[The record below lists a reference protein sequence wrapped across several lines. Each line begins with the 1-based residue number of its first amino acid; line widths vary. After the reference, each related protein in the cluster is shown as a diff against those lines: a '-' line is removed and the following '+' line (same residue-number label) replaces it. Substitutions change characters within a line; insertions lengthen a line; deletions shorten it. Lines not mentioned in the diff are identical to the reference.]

1 MTEQNPQIPILTK
14 EERAFLI
21 KNLWEALQ
29 VPSWTKDDLIE
40 LGKAIFAKKTLREM
54 GVDEK
59 LFARLFPLL
68 IKITDHLGE
77 KLVHAQ
83 NPPKF
88 IGNEQI
94 TYKEIVQ
101 DFSHKECNTPPMPVS
116 VQPTPVPPTIVQPPP
131 APVIAAP
138 TPASPA
144 QTPPTPIPP
153 APPLALVP
161 LLEGK
166 SSKHD

>member
-1 MTEQNPQIPILTK
+1 MTEQNPQTPVLTK
-14 EERAFLI
+14 EERAFLV

-59 LFARLFPLL
+59 LFARIFPLL
-68 IKITDHLGE
+68 VKIADHLGE
-77 KLVHAQ
+77 RLVHAQ

-94 TYKEIVQ
+94 TDKEIVQ
-101 DFSHKECNTPPMPVS
+101 GFSHKECDTPPTPVR
-116 VQPTPVPPTIVQPPP
+116 VQPTPTPPTIVQSPP
-131 APVIAAP
+131 APAIVAS
-138 TPASPA
+138 TPASLA
-144 QTPPTPIPP
+144 PP
-153 APPLALVP
+153 ASPLALVP
-161 LLEGK
+161 LLDGQP
-166 SSKHD
+166 SK

>member
-1 MTEQNPQIPILTK
+1 MTEQNPQTPVLTK
-14 EERAFLI
+14 EERAFLV

-68 IKITDHLGE
+68 IKIADHLGE

-94 TYKEIVQ
+94 TDKEIVQ
-101 DFSHKECNTPPMPVS
+101 GFSHKECNTPPTPVS
-116 VQPTPVPPTIVQPPP
+116 VQPT
-131 APVIAAP
+131 PVIAAP

-153 APPLALVP
+153 APPLARVP